1 MTDKSSA
8 KLAGRYRKQTYL
20 AIILLVV
27 CMGLIVLTI
36 ELSRLEHYAFLVNQK
51 ERIISIE
58 IALFGILAVELLSRA
73 WVGRYRESDAL
84 HAGMTVRAIFR
95 TVAYSILAIAV
106 VSILSANPALAVG
119 VGTVTGVVVGFSA
132 QSLIGNVIAGTILSI
147 VRPMR
152 VGDSINVMGNTGRVI
167 DIGIIFTTIDADDQ
181 RIFIPNMTML
191 SNAIRVERKKAE

>member
-1 MTDKSSA
+1 M
-8 KLAGRYRKQTYL
+8 
-20 AIILLVV
+20 V
-27 CMGLIVLTI
+27 CLGLIILTI

-58 IALFGILAVELLSRA
+58 IALFGIAVVELLSRA
-73 WVGRYRESDAL
+73 WVGQYRDHHVL
-84 HAGMTVRAIFR
+84 QTGMTFRAIFR
-95 TVAYSILAIAV
+95 TLTYSILAIAI

-152 VGDSINVMGNTGRVI
+152 VGDSITVMGNNGRVI

-191 SNAIRVERKKAE
+191 SNAIRVDRKKSE

>member
-58 IALFGILAVELLSRA
+58 IALFGILVVELLSRA

-132 QSLIGNVIAGTILSI
+132 QSLIGNVIAGTILAI
-147 VRPMR
+147 TRPMR
-152 VGDSINVMGNTGRVI
+152 VGDNITVMGNTGRVI
-167 DIGIIFTTIDADDQ
+167 DIGIIFTTVDASEEH
-181 RIFIPNMTML
+181 IFIPNMTML
-191 SNAIRVERKKAE
+191 SNAIRVARKKTE